1 MDRLARIPGSK
12 INSDLIAM
20 QQALKKHQP
29 TLWTA
34 LPAVVD
40 TFNAGKGTVHA
51 QPTIQAQVFQPNGQ
65 WIDTNLPLC
74 HDCPIT
80 FPGGGGFS
88 MTFPL
93 AKGNEGL
100 LVFASRCIDS
110 WWQSGGIQKQAELRM
125 HDLSDGFF
133 LPTGG
138 MSNALVPSSISTT
151 GAEIRSANGMTSIH
165 MDGTTLS
172 FAIGGL
178 SVTLDTGSGKVSIIA
193 SGGLWVNGVMVV
205 VP

>member
-1 MDRLARIPGSK
+1 MDRLARIPGK
-12 INSDLIAM
+12 GINSHLLAIQA
-20 QQALKKHQP
+20 ALKKHQP
-29 TLWTA
+29 TIWTA

-40 TFNAGKGTVHA
+40 TFNAGKATVHA
-51 QPTIQAQVFQPNGQ
+51 QPTIQAQVYQPNGQ

-80 FPGGGGFS
+80 YPGGGGFS
-88 MTFPL
+88 LTFPL

-138 MSNALVPSSISTT
+138 MSNPNVPSSISTT
-151 GAEIRSANGMTSIH
+151 GTELRSANGMASVHI
-165 MDGTTLS
+165 DSTTLS
-172 FAIGGL
+172 FAMGGL
-178 SVTLDTGSGKVSIIA
+178 SVVLDTGSGKVSITA
-193 SGGLWVNGVMVV
+193 SGGLWVNGEMVI

>member
-1 MDRLARIPGSK
+1 MDRLSRIPGK
-12 INSDLIAM
+12 GINSTLIGL
-20 QQALKKHQP
+20 QQALKKFQP

-34 LPAVVD
+34 LPAMVNS
-40 TFNAGKGTVHA
+40 FNAAKSTVQA

-74 HDCPIT
+74 NDCPIV

-88 MTFPL
+88 FTFPL
-93 AKGNEGL
+93 AKGDEGL

-138 MSNALVPSSISTT
+138 MSNAKVPSSISTT
-151 GAEIRSANGMTSIH
+151 GAELRSANGMTSVH
-165 MDGTTLS
+165 MDATTLAL
-172 FAIGGL
+172 AIGGL
-178 SVTLDTGSGKVSIIA
+178 SFTLDTGSTKCSIVA
-193 SGGLWVNGVMVV
+193 PGGLWINGVQVI